1 MGRVHSL
8 SGRSGTA
15 PTVQLCVIRKPCAG
29 ADQKEETRTS
39 KMQYADL
46 HQRIKLRAYL
56 LWERKGSP
64 RDERRSTGCALR
76 RRWRVS
82 TLAGRRRP
90 PGRPAQARLLRRRC
104 RSDRASTSARRARG
118 PGASVGTDV
127 RYAAAP
133 AALST
138 FPNRDLRDY
147 SVARRHAESWTQQAG
162 SLRTPADTAAPN
174 LDLERRAAQAM
185 STYSDTAGVVAGR
198 ALWPPRCDGDGTRTI
213 NSDPRPEAL

>member
-1 MGRVHSL
+1 MASARPSKMPGCWSGRALAGLERVHSL

-39 KMQYADL
+39 KMQHADL

-90 PGRPAQARLLRRRC
+90 PGRPAQARLLRQRC

-162 SLRTPADTAAPN
+162 SLN
-174 LDLERRAAQAM
+174 SRRH
-185 STYSDTAGVVAGR
+185 GR
-198 ALWPPRCDGDGTRTI
+198 
-213 NSDPRPEAL
+213 S